1 MWVERTHGGAVKGR
15 AIFSSTAEEMRRRV
29 TASASRERARIAGRA
44 CFTMEMREGGVLG
57 FAVGAGLVR
66 GWRAEGHVHGGI
78 TVEGVEYGR
87 GPPSRKVWRCSNS
100 CLYADELR
108 FFVVHASNEGFSKHV
123 VDVLAVQEL
132 LQVMGD
138 DKEYTYVADVC
149 DHLGEYGHSGIGRWY
164 CRRRHRLVSGLNT
177 MYV

>member
-1 MWVERTHGGAVKGR
+1 MWVERTHGGAAKGC
-15 AIFSSTAEEMRRRV
+15 AVFSSTAEEMRRHM

-44 CFTMEMREGGVLG
+44 CFTMGMREGGVLG

-78 TVEGVEYGR
+78 TVEGVEYRR

-108 FFVVHASNEGFSKHV
+108 FC
-123 VDVLAVQEL
+123 LA
-132 LQVMGD
+132 
-138 DKEYTYVADVC
+138 A
-149 DHLGEYGHSGIGRWY
+149 
-164 CRRRHRLVSGLNT
+164 
-177 MYV
+177 